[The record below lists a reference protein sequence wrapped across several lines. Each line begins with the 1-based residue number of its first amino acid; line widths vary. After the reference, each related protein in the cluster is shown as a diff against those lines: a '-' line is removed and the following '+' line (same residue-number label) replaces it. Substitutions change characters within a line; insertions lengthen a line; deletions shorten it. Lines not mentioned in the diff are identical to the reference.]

1 MEKTRTIILHYHLFK
16 NAGTSIDSVL
26 KKNFGEH
33 WISREFTGINN
44 TPDVTQ
50 WIIDNPQGVAFSSHT
65 MNGPIPKI
73 NGINIIS
80 LAMLRDPIKRIISAY
95 KFERMQNSNSWGA
108 QLARQMSFEDYVVTR
123 LQQNGDTQCRNF
135 QTSRL
140 ATLRPSKEP
149 RVERAIAALNELS
162 IVGIVEDF
170 DQSMN
175 RIANRILE
183 DFPNFEYETAHSNKS
198 KLFDFDLS
206 PALHQLLKECNKD
219 DIILW
224 EHCRK
229 HNQSHTALNA

>member
-1 MEKTRTIILHYHLFK
+1 MENKRTIILHYHLFK

-44 TPDVTQ
+44 TTDVTH

-73 NGINIIS
+73 NGVNIIS

-123 LQQNGDTQCRNF
+123 LQKMAIHN
-135 QTSRL
+135 
-140 ATLRPSKEP
+140 
-149 RVERAIAALNELS
+149 VEI
-162 IVGIVEDF
+162 F
-170 DQSMN
+170 
-175 RIANRILE
+175 
-183 DFPNFEYETAHSNKS
+183 
-198 KLFDFDLS
+198 KLHDWQ
-206 PALHQLLKECNKD
+206 H
-219 DIILW
+219 
-224 EHCRK
+224 
-229 HNQSHTALNA
+229 